1 MTSTSPLT
9 CPNENRKAWV
19 LLVLL
24 ALVSSL
30 VLVANPGYFSHDEWE
45 KYDYVVQHGWL
56 QYFIDVVGLPQ
67 VADFGHPVRPVSFF
81 VQGLVAPLLNSFPVA
96 VHLVDV
102 LMHAL
107 VAILLLE
114 VTARISRNR
123 QLAWVASLLFL
134 ISPLAA
140 YSVGWPAALMDRL
153 YVLFG
158 LVALLAAHSF
168 VTRASGAGALIV
180 VFLASAL
187 AMLSKETAVVL
198 PASLTAFVIF
208 SVAPWRERRLWTALV
223 VWCVPVALFM
233 AYRLPAL
240 LNSLSGTVASPYA
253 TSLANIPE
261 GVFVYA
267 LTPFLPTLLE
277 ANAWK
282 GQPGYMLWIA
292 GLMHL
297 SLVSVLWRA
306 FSIRV
311 ALVYLAGYF
320 LFLLPVLPLAMRAS
334 QYLYASATVVAIA
347 LAALF
352 TLRWQWFGIAIRL
365 VVISALAA
373 LTLHTLVLQAFMY
386 KTGECMSSAK
396 ASIESVYLSDGRPSD
411 IAITIA
417 PGAPA
422 YVLLRFTHDR
432 QVIGAHFPVKMQP
445 FAPEDPASQNAPY
458 VFDSSCIVSKKR

>member
-1 MTSTSPLT
+1 MASTSLLT
-9 CPNENRKAWV
+9 CPDEDRKAWV

-56 QYFIDVVGLPQ
+56 QYFIDVAGLPR
-67 VADFGHPVRPVSFF
+67 VTDFGHPVRPVSFF
-81 VQGLVAPLLNSFPVA
+81 VQGLVAPLMNGLPVL

-102 LMHAL
+102 LMHAM
-107 VAILLLE
+107 VAILLFEL
-114 VTARISRNR
+114 TARIGRSR

-134 ISPLAA
+134 VSPLAA
-140 YSVGWPAALMDRL
+140 FSVGWPAALMDRL

-158 LVALLAAHSF
+158 LTALLAAHSF
-168 VTRASGAGALIV
+168 VTRASGAGALV
-180 VFLASAL
+180 VVLLASAL

-198 PASLTAFVIF
+198 PATLASLVLF
-208 SVAPWRERRLWTALV
+208 SVVPWRERRLWAALL

-240 LNSLSGTVASPYA
+240 MNSLSGAVASPYA
-253 TSLANIPE
+253 ASFANIPE

-267 LTPFLPTLLE
+267 LAPFLPTLLE

-282 GQPGYMLWIA
+282 GQPGYRLWLA
-292 GLMHL
+292 GLMHA
-297 SLVSVLWRA
+297 SLLLVLWRA
-306 FSIRV
+306 FSVRV
-311 ALVYLAGYF
+311 ALAYLAGYF
-320 LFLLPVLPLAMRAS
+320 LFLLPVLPLAMRGS
-334 QYLYASATVVAIA
+334 QYLYASATVVAVA

-352 TLRWQWFGIAIRL
+352 TLRWQRLGIAIRL
-365 VVISALAA
+365 VPIVALVA
-373 LTLHTLVLQAFMY
+373 LILHTLVLQAFMY
-386 KTGECMSSAK
+386 RTGECMSFAK
-396 ASIESVYLSDGRPSD
+396 ASIESIYLSDGRPAN

-417 PGAPA
+417 PGAPG

-432 QVIGAHFPVKMQP
+432 QVIGAHFPVKMEAFVPGQP
-445 FAPEDPASQNAPY
+445 GSQDAPY
-458 VFDSSCIVSKKR
+458 VFDSTCIVSKKR